1 MVSEGDTVSDRKTQR
16 FLIGVGA
23 IIVAG
28 TLLAAGTASAQ
39 DASDDAPNSD
49 AVVADVIWPPN
60 ASEGYQDVG
69 ALGASTLR
77 APNPAVLGDVPI
89 ETIKIQPT
97 GKSSAEVRIRNADG
111 SVVSINQ
118 SHNTSDLGNTS
129 TMWVRPRDLSPLVEV
144 TPGKSDNLV
153 LQIVAPPGGFNVSAD
168 DPKARA
174 HALTEK
180 LQVPPPDPDRDEGLD
195 EGWKGWRVE
204 TEAETDSSI
213 YLYHGREV
221 CVDAGASGCGSQPYI
236 LLDCSACTELIRTV
250 HPAPTEE
257 MQEAWDDE
265 VQVGASSYNTMHV
278 FLGPSDRLIA
288 AQIPLMVDLN
298 TSVLMDPAKARDLLK
313 TQVRA
318 KGYQVANEGPINEAG
333 LQLAF
338 NGSSLL
344 TDARYHWTSFNAAKA
359 SAGNVSEGP
368 LLASATQDA
377 VTGNVTKLEVR
388 SGHTGLAPDGGS
400 APGGGFSGP
409 EQPIQGIPTTA
420 VAAFVASI
428 VVAATLWDRD

>member
-1 MVSEGDTVSDRKTQR
+1 MVSEGDDVIERKTQR
-16 FLIGVGA
+16 FMVPAGA
-23 IIVAG
+23 VLVVSVLLWAG
-28 TLLAAGTASAQ
+28 TVTAETGGTY
-39 DASDDAPNSD
+39 APNSD
-49 AVVADVIWPPN
+49 AVAADVIWPPN

-77 APNPAVLGDVPI
+77 APNPVVLGDVPI

-97 GKSSAEVRIRNADG
+97 GKSSAEVHIRNADG
-111 SVVSINQ
+111 SVVSFNQ
-118 SHNTSDLGNTS
+118 SHNTSGLGNTS
-129 TMWVRPRDLSPLVEV
+129 TIWVAPGDLSPLVEV
-144 TPGKSDNLV
+144 TPGKSDDLV
-153 LQIVAPPGGFNVSAD
+153 LQMVAPPGGFNISGD
-168 DPKARA
+168 NPKARA
-174 HALTEK
+174 HDLTEK
-180 LQVPPPDPDRDEGLD
+180 LQVPPPDPQRDEGLD

-221 CVDAGASGCGSQPYI
+221 CVDAGASGCASQPYV

-250 HPAPTEE
+250 HPTPSEE

-265 VQVGASSYNTMHV
+265 VQVGASSYNSMHV

-318 KGYQVANEGPINEAG
+318 KGYQVANEGPIDEAG
-333 LQLAF
+333 LKLAF
-338 NGSSLL
+338 AGSSFL
-344 TDARYHWTSFNAAKA
+344 TDARYHWTSFNAAKV

-377 VTGNVTKLEVR
+377 VTGNLTRLWIG
-388 SGHTGLAPDGGS
+388 SGQSSLPPGGGSGTDGGS
-400 APGGGFSGP
+400 VPGPSVRD
-409 EQPIQGIPTTA
+409 IPA
-420 VAAFVASI
+420 SVVAGSVAAI
-428 VVAATLWDRD
+428 VGAAALGCRD